1 MWTHAPSTSVPAPVP
16 RLHRATASSRR
27 VGAASRRRGF
37 GFQASQARGARKVQP
52 NQQAAHQAAHHAPP
66 RRFGRLAQQQQPASH
81 PSPPTLRDM
90 PYRNDDCSVSRRHV
104 FLPSVVECQLL
115 NFTVYYGSGNSIFDK
130 QNPRALSPPR
140 SGTDKA
146 PNPAADDQGHPTVG
160 KQKTPPSKIWQRI
173 LAPMVTVN
181 LV

>member
-1 MWTHAPSTSVPAPVP
+1 MWTHAPSRSVPAPVP
-16 RLHRATASSRR
+16 RLHRATPSSRR
-27 VGAASRRRGF
+27 VVAASRRRGF
-37 GFQASQARGARKVQP
+37 GFQAFQARGARRVAATQTRRQHTKQHTTPRHAVLGGLL
-52 NQQAAHQAAHHAPP
+52 NNNNLQAIHLR
-66 RRFGRLAQQQQPASH
+66 RRFGTCLIEMMIAAFLADMSFCRPSSSASF
-81 PSPPTLRDM
+81 SILLCTTVAVILFLT
-90 PYRNDDCSVSRRHV
+90 SR
-104 FLPSVVECQLL
+104 
-115 NFTVYYGSGNSIFDK
+115 
-130 QNPRALSPPR
+130 PPR